1 MEINLDKLLDFK
13 IDELEVDEKIEEVSP
28 KEVEVI
34 ESEGRDQDL
43 EVDYEKTRAKYY
55 ELLDKG
61 TEALEGMLEVAK
73 QTDEA
78 RAYEVVG
85 QLLKNTSEVNR
96 EIVELQKRMEEI
108 KVIDKKIKPSKVTNA
123 LFVGSTADLQKMI
136 KDNK

>member
-1 MEINLDKLLDFK
+1 METKVELK
-13 IDELEVDEKIEEVSP
+13 IDQFEVETDNEVLEVSP
-28 KEVEVI
+28 EVI
-34 ESEGRDQDL
+34 ESDGREQDL
-43 EVDYEKTRAKYY
+43 DVDYEKTRAKYY

-96 EIVELQKRMEEI
+96 EIVDLQKRMEEI
-108 KVIDKKIKPSKVTNA
+108 KNIDKKIRPSNVTNA
-123 LFVGSTADLQKMI
+123 LFVGSTADLQKML
-136 KDNK
+136 KNNDE